1 MDILLVNM
9 QALLAYRLSYSSP
22 LFLLLLAMAGGLLAF
37 LFYDAFVWV
46 IDQWT
51 SEEEYSHGMI
61 IPFVAGYLAWQRK
74 GKLVHDTNEGN
85 AWGLLLML
93 AALALYVVS
102 DLATIYVAVL
112 LSFLLCLYGL
122 VLLTLGWRNT
132 RELLAPLLILIF
144 MVPLPA
150 FINNNLSS
158 SLQLISSELG
168 VAFIRL
174 FDITVFLEGNVIDLG
189 AYKLQ
194 VVDACSGLR
203 YLYPLVALGFILA
216 YLCQIPI
223 WLRTLIF
230 VSTVPITVIMNSIR
244 IGAIGVSVEYWGPE
258 MAEGLLHDIEGWF
271 MFMASLAVLMLEL
284 HILLRISGD
293 KRSIS
298 ELLVIDDSAHT
309 AMQADQD
316 SLASTSMVNGAPVAV
331 YGVAIIGILMTSV
344 YSLYQSEQAERSPER
359 ITLNHFPLL
368 VGDWYGTP
376 DSLESIYVDALKF
389 DDYMIA
395 DYRKGSDHLNFYVAY
410 YGSQKKGESAH
421 SPRSCIP
428 GGGWVIESIEEVHVG
443 DLYLNSQPLVANR
456 TLIQK
461 GDARQVVYYWFQQRG
476 RIITNEYLVKWYIF
490 WDALTENRT
499 DGALVRLTMPLRSGD
514 SMEDADAA
522 VADFMS
528 GILYRMNDFIP
539 N

>member
-1 MDILLVNM
+1 MQILTH
-9 QALLAYRLSYSSP
+9 YRLPFVSP
-22 LFLLLLAMAGGLLAF
+22 VFLLLLAFAVGLLVF
-37 LFYDAFVWV
+37 LFYDAFIWV
-46 IDQWT
+46 FDQW
-51 SEEEYSHGMI
+51 SNQEEYSHGMM

-74 GKLVHDTNEGN
+74 DKLVHDTDSGS

-93 AALALYVVS
+93 LALVLYVIS

-112 LSFLLCLYGL
+112 LSFLLCFYGL

-132 RELLAPLLILIF
+132 RELLPPLLILVF

-189 AYKLQ
+189 TYKLQ

-216 YLCQIPI
+216 YLCQIPL
-223 WLRTLIF
+223 WMRALIF
-230 VSTVPITVIMNSIR
+230 VSTIPITVIMNSIR
-244 IGAIGVSVEYWGPE
+244 IGAIGVSVEYWGPD

-271 MFMASLAVLMLEL
+271 MFMASLAVLLIEL
-284 HILLRISGD
+284 FILLRLSGD
-293 KRSIS
+293 KRSIGEILTIGDTRESATDQSS
-298 ELLVIDDSAHT
+298 ETQLRYKTVPILIFILAVISIT
-309 AMQADQD
+309 
-316 SLASTSMVNGAPVAV
+316 
-331 YGVAIIGILMTSV
+331 MTSL
-344 YSLYQSEQAERSPER
+344 YSLLQSDRPETIPDR
-359 ITLNHFPLL
+359 LALNHFPLL

-376 DSLESIYVDALKF
+376 DSLESIYIDALKF
-389 DDYMIA
+389 DDYIIA
-395 DYRKGSDHLNFYVAY
+395 DYLKGDDHINLYIAY

-428 GGGWVIESIEEVHVG
+428 GGGWLIESIETVQIG
-443 DLYLNSQPLVANR
+443 DLYLNSKPLMANR
-456 TLIQK
+456 TLIRK

-476 RIITNEYLVKWYIF
+476 RNLTNEYLVKWYIF
-490 WDALTENRT
+490 RDALMENRT
-499 DGALVRLTMPLRSGD
+499 DGALVRLTLPLKPSD
-514 SMEDADAA
+514 SLQDADNA

-528 GILYRMNDFIP
+528 AIQFRMNDFIP